1 MLDLYKENKK
11 YTVLVHRIVA
21 IAFIENPNNL
31 DQVNHIDGNKE
42 NNCITNLEWCS
53 QSQNIEHAHKNNLN
67 KISSD
72 ALEKLSKNVKGIS
85 PKDRK
90 KKVIQKDK
98 NGNIIAEYE
107 SLIEASKIVG
117 INRATIR
124 DAITGRRVAKTAK
137 GYYWEYA
144 N

>member
-124 DAITGRRVAKTAK
+124 DAITGRRGAKTAK